1 MSELVVQEKICSW
14 GSMSNEESVPVRQ
27 DYHIGL
33 LRPGVCHAK
42 SIWLGDKHL
51 ALRSDIRGDAIPAS
65 NSSSSKRNCL
75 AVAEVLIIWN

>member
-1 MSELVVQEKICSW
+1 
-14 GSMSNEESVPVRQ
+14 MSNEESVPVRQ

-65 NSSSSKRNCL
+65 NSSSSKRNCGIWDDKYSTGSDPS
-75 AVAEVLIIWN
+75 VLLNKGVE